1 MHFLKSRLFLTV
13 CRGQRGRSN
22 CTILDGNWCL
32 GHGMMK
38 RFSQTTAASASD
50 ELVDSAQR
58 KLSFVSDATNEVLA
72 Y

>member
-1 MHFLKSRLFLTV
+1 
-13 CRGQRGRSN
+13 
-22 CTILDGNWCL
+22 
-32 GHGMMK
+32 MK

-58 KLSFVSDATNEVLA
+58 KPSFVSDTTDGVLA